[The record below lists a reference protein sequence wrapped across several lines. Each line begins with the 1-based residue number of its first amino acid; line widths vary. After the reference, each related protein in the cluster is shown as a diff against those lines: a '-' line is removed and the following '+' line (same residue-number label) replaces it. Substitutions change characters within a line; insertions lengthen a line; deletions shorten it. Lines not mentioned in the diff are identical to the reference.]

1 MNPRRSRTT
10 SALAGVIEV
19 LEGRTLLSGGV
30 GGIKT
35 TLDVSNSSLDQPIT
49 IAVTVRGPAAAGA
62 PQGTVNILDHGKL
75 LGSLTLAPT
84 TSNAGRYAVSSA
96 SQILTPVPG
105 GTSYYVGK
113 HTLTA
118 VYVPSGTHMKS
129 SATKSFAVTKPAYTP
144 IGNGVEISTVTQGS
158 GAAIQTGQTAGVLYT
173 GYLQKTGA
181 VFDDSIA
188 DGGTPLSVP
197 LGAGQVIP
205 GFDAG
210 IVGMQVG
217 ETRII
222 KIPPNEGYGNTANGP
237 IPADSTLIFVVTLE
251 SISSSS
257 S

>member
-1 MNPRRSRTT
+1 MRATWVSIRQVTPLRK
-10 SALAGVIEV
+10 SAL
-19 LEGRTLLSGGV
+19 
-30 GGIKT
+30 K
-35 TLDVSNSSLDQPIT
+35 
-49 IAVTVRGPAAAGA
+49 
-62 PQGTVNILDHGKL
+62 
-75 LGSLTLAPT
+75 
-84 TSNAGRYAVSSA
+84 SSA
-96 SQILTPVPG
+96 S
-105 GTSYYVGK
+105 
-113 HTLTA
+113 
-118 VYVPSGTHMKS
+118 
-129 SATKSFAVTKPAYTP
+129 KSFSVTKPAYTP

-158 GAAIQTGQTAGVLYT
+158 GAAIQTGQTASVLYT

-188 DGGTPLSVP
+188 DGGTPLGVT

-205 GFDAG
+205 GFNAG